1 MNDILRFRI
10 AIQTMKEY
18 WKTSIIITLLFV
30 MMTFMY
36 AGMFPQFEESLLE
49 MMQAGVLEDYTFMAH
64 ADQMHTYIGFLTL
77 ELYDIFLLM
86 ILAIMIGFVAASSI
100 TKEIE
105 GKTIDI
111 LMSNP
116 ISRKQI
122 VFEKFIGLIP
132 MLLIINFF
140 IMFSVMGVTAAIDQ
154 ELDFVNLFL
163 LHCILILYF
172 LAIVS
177 IGILVSVVFNEKMKA
192 SIIMI
197 IFPFAMFFI
206 NSISLMTP
214 DIEYAKSFT
223 MFNYLDSFSVLKF
236 GEVDIAGVWVFIA
249 IISTCLTISLIYFEH
264 KDIQV

>member
-18 WKTSIIITLLFV
+18 WKTTIIITILFIL
-30 MMTFMY
+30 MTVMY
-36 AGMFPQFEESLLE
+36 AGMFPLFEESLLE
-49 MMQAGVLEDYTFMAH
+49 MMNAGLLEDYNFMAH
-64 ADQMHTYIGFLTL
+64 ADQMHTYVGFLTL
-77 ELYDIFLLM
+77 ELYSIFLLL
-86 ILAIMIGFVAASSI
+86 ILAIMIGFIAASSI
-100 TKEIE
+100 AKEIE

-140 IMFSVMGVTAAIDQ
+140 IMLSVIGVTTAIDQ
-154 ELDFVNLFL
+154 NLDLGNLFL

-172 LAIVS
+172 LAIIS
-177 IGILVSVVFNEKMKA
+177 IGILVSTMFNEKMKA
-192 SIIMI
+192 SIFMI
-197 IFPFAMFFI
+197 IVPFAMFFI

-214 DIEYAKSFT
+214 DLDYIGSFT
-223 MFNYLDSFSVLKF
+223 MFHYLDAFSILKF
-236 GEVDIAGVWVFIA
+236 GEIDVAGVWVFIA

-264 KDIQV
+264 KDIRV